1 MSKTFVAFGFGPIS
15 AGLFLYEA
23 YKSGRFDEL
32 VVSEVDPKTVEAVR
46 ANGGKYTFNAAT
58 LDGRVTR
65 EVEGVTILNPEEP
78 QDVNGLFDATKR
90 ADEIV
95 TALNNVEFYS
105 KPTVKDPLQH
115 GLSVNPKRVVVYTA
129 ENNINAAHLLRESL
143 VELDQMSTA
152 TFVNTVIGKMS
163 QRVTDPSQ
171 IREMN
176 LTPITPGLESAFL
189 VEEAPDILLARS
201 QLPPGYETMLA
212 IFQEKRDLVPF
223 DGVKLYGH
231 NGPHAMAAYLLALVG
246 AKDMP
251 QLDDRENVD
260 IRVMAQQA
268 MIAEAGAAL
277 CRAYKGQ
284 DPIFTQQGWRTAYAE
299 PLIKRISNPYLADS
313 VARVARDPARK
324 LHPDDRLVGALK
336 FCREHGIRQSYF
348 ATGAAAAALMLDP
361 ETGQLAQ
368 EVEVVQPHELAA
380 RLETVWKAQRQE
392 RFEGKTD
399 VLDAIGRA
407 YPSLCGWLQGRR
419 PDLFKTDLGFIP
431 YT

>member
-129 ENNINAAHLLRESL
+129 ENNINAADLLRESL

-201 QLPPGYETMLA
+201 QLPP
-212 IFQEKRDLVPF
+212 
-223 DGVKLYGH
+223 
-231 NGPHAMAAYLLALVG
+231 
-246 AKDMP
+246 
-251 QLDDRENVD
+251 
-260 IRVMAQQA
+260 
-268 MIAEAGAAL
+268 
-277 CRAYKGQ
+277 
-284 DPIFTQQGWRTAYAE
+284 AYAE